1 MEAPFNP
8 QWLRSQ
14 CATFSPAAPR
24 NGAGFWYP
32 PFHLSQAFQV
42 LPLCPVARERYMSRI
57 FCPVPC
63 HLAMVLFYK
72 RCFCSRPPWLLA
84 GTGTG
89 LQRGGRQHDNYTP
102 GVTSSLGPSAGAEEE
117 EMSLVS
123 PTVCPDSSSTQ
134 CTSPPSSHSPSS
146 PELLPLHTSTFS
158 ASLLSVAISASPE
171 ATGGRGNSLC
181 SRGWGNRRI

>member
-32 PFHLSQAFQV
+32 PFHLCQAFQV

-57 FCPVPC
+57 FCPVPR

-89 LQRGGRQHDNYTP
+89 LQRGGRQQDNYTP

-134 CTSPPSSHSPSS
+134 CTSPPSLSLPSFPGTSSS
-146 PELLPLHTSTFS
+146 PHIHILCKPLVCGY
-158 ASLLSVAISASPE
+158 LSFTRSN
-171 ATGGRGNSLC
+171 RGQRKQPVL
-181 SRGWGNRRI
+181 